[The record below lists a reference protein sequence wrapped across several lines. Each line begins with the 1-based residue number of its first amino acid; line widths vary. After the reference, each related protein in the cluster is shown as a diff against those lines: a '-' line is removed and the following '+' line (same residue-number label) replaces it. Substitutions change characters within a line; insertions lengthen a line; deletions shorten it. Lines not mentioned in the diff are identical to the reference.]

1 MVRGLIWSVGV
12 IVGVLCLSL
21 EATAQE
27 DPFAFDLSAETS
39 EERRWRISGFFES
52 RNQRFVEQDAFLS
65 FRQRGQLEIKYASK
79 SERWRLFTS
88 AYGEYDPATEDYRSP
103 FRGEVIEAYGVFD
116 GPSTDITLG
125 RQRIPWGTADG
136 RSTIDRT
143 NAVDFRDPIGNARTS
158 ARRPSWVARVEQ
170 TTSIGVFEGVWLPIG
185 RDRRIPEQ
193 GSPWE
198 VSFLSDLRAAAD
210 AGAFVLNIEDP
221 IANEGGF
228 RFLQFGEGFDWSIAV
243 FNGLSDFPLL
253 SLQTPDRVRLTPSRF
268 TTINLS
274 AALGQAKSTWRGEIA
289 YTPDFPLG
297 LGRTTDL
304 GQLIVGW
311 DRTFLRDLYV
321 NVQLFWDRFEE
332 ADDTFGGTFAITN
345 SFFDDATEAGVRGQ
359 VANEGQYAI
368 ETFADYEFNDA
379 ITLTARVFLFGG
391 KSSSDLGEFRQNDF
405 VELSLR
411 YAF

>member
-1 MVRGLIWSVGV
+1 MWRGCAIGFGV
-12 IVGVLCLSL
+12 FAWLCIAGLD
-21 EATAQE
+21 ATAQE

-39 EERRWRISGFFES
+39 EERRWRVSGFFES
-52 RNQRFVEQDAFLS
+52 RNQRFISQDSFLS
-65 FRQRGQLEIKYASK
+65 LRQRGQLEIKYTSH
-79 SERWRLFTS
+79 SERWRFFTS
-88 AYGEYDPATEDYRSP
+88 AYGEYDSATEDYRSP
-103 FRGEVIEAYGVFD
+103 FRGEVLEAYGVFD

-136 RSTIDRT
+136 RSTIDRV

-158 ARRPSWVARVEQ
+158 SRRPSWVARIEQ
-170 TTSIGVFEGVWLPIG
+170 STSIGVFEGVWLPIG

-198 VSFLSDLRAAAD
+198 VSFLADLRAARD
-210 AGAFVLNIEDP
+210 TGAFVLNIEDP
-221 IANEGGF
+221 KVHEGGF
-228 RFLQFGEGFDWSIAV
+228 RFLQFGEGFDWSVAV

-253 SLQTPDRVRLTPSRF
+253 SLQTADRVRLTPARF
-268 TTINLS
+268 TTVNLS
-274 AALGQAKSTWRGEIA
+274 AAIGQAKSTWRGEIA

-304 GQLIVGW
+304 GQVIIGW

-321 NVQLFWDRFEE
+321 NVQLFLDRFGDV
-332 ADDTFGGTFAITN
+332 DDTYGGTFAITN

-359 VANEGQYAI
+359 IANEGQYAI

-379 ITLTARVFLFGG
+379 ITLTARVFVFGG
-391 KSSSDLGEFRQNDF
+391 ETGSDLGEFRENDF
-405 VELSLR
+405 AEVSLR

>member
-1 MVRGLIWSVGV
+1 MGIVAGL
-12 IVGVLCLSL
+12 LCSGPALF
-21 EATAQE
+21 AQE
-27 DPFAFDLSAETS
+27 DPFAFDLSEETS
-39 EERRWRISGFFES
+39 QERQWRVSGFFES
-52 RNQRFVEQDAFLS
+52 RNQRFIEQDAFLS
-65 FRQRGQLEIKYASK
+65 TRQRGQLELKYASK
-79 SERWRLFTS
+79 SDKWRFFTS
-88 AYGEYDPATEDYRSP
+88 AYGEYDQATEDYRSP
-103 FRGEVIEAYGVFD
+103 FRGEVLEAYGVFD

-136 RSTIDRT
+136 RSTIDRV

-158 ARRPSWVARVEQ
+158 ARRPSWVARIEH

-198 VSFLSDLRAAAD
+198 IDFLSSLRSADD
-210 AGAFVLNIEDP
+210 AGTLNLNIEDP
-221 IANEGGF
+221 KVHEGGF
-228 RFLQFGEGFDWSIAV
+228 RFLQFGEGFDWSFAV

-253 SLQTPDRVRLTPSRF
+253 SLQSPDLVRLTPARF
-268 TTINLS
+268 TTVNLS
-274 AALGQAKSTWRGEIA
+274 AAIGQTKSTWRGEIA

-297 LGRTTDL
+297 LGQTTDL
-304 GQLIVGW
+304 SQIIVGW
-311 DRTFLRDLYV
+311 DRTFLLDLYV
-321 NVQLFWDRFEE
+321 NVQLFFDRFGNV
-332 ADDTFGGTFAITN
+332 DDTYGGTFAITN

-391 KSSSDLGEFRQNDF
+391 QIGSDLGEFRENDF
-405 VELSLR
+405 AELTLR